1 MAVLWH
7 IYQVKKCRYT
17 SPPKSKYIAIVCA
30 SPNPHGFLI
39 NMKISRFIEKRPE
52 FLASQVMIE
61 ASKYSF
67 LAHNSYVD
75 CSRLHSFKT
84 GELHS
89 IQDINNNTRKAIKRV
104 VSVSRLI
111 PRAYKKLICGK

>member
-1 MAVLWH
+1 MVALWH

-17 SPPKSKYIAIVCA
+17 SPPKSKYIAIICA
-30 SPNPHGFLI
+30 SPNPYGFLI
-39 NMKISRFIEKRPE
+39 NTRISRFIKKNPE

-67 LAHNSYVD
+67 LAHNSYID
-75 CSRLHSFKT
+75 CSRLHSFKS

-89 IQDINNNTRKAIKRV
+89 IQDINNNTRRAIKRV

-111 PRAYKKLICGK
+111 APVYKKLICGK